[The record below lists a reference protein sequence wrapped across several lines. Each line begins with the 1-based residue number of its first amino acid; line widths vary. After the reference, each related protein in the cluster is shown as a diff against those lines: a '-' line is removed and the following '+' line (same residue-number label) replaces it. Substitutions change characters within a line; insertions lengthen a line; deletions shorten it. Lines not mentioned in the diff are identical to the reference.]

1 MVIWQLILIQAV
13 TFGFIVLFLR
23 WLLRS
28 HIGRALK
35 RLQRLTQENLEK
47 RKALKEEL
55 EMAKREIAA
64 EIERGRHEAES
75 IKEQARGDAEKNRG
89 DILAKAKKEAK
100 RLISEAVR
108 DAQRKK
114 SKLTLEMRGKAVYL
128 AIDMVK
134 YIFTEQGRENLHLQL
149 IEELICEIE
158 KIEKEKIKA
167 EGSEAEVICA
177 FVLPDKQKKR
187 LKEVLISKLNKDIIL
202 VEKVDKEVIAGLIV
216 KLRGFVI
223 DGSIKSK
230 LKRVLSILKEETEA
244 A

>member
-13 TFGFIVLFLR
+13 TFVFIVLFLR

-28 HIGRALK
+28 HIGSALK

-47 RKALKEEL
+47 RKVLKEEL

-64 EIERGRHEAES
+64 EIERGRHEAEG

-100 RLISEAVR
+100 KLISEAVR

-114 SKLTLEMRGKAVYL
+114 SELTLEMQGKAVYL
-128 AIDMVK
+128 AMDMIK
-134 YIFTEQGRENLHLQL
+134 YIFTEQGRENLHIQL

-158 KIEKEKIKA
+158 KLEKEKIKT
-167 EGSEAEVICA
+167 EGNQAEVICA
-177 FVLPDKQKKR
+177 FVLPDEQKKR
-187 LKEVLISKLNKDIIL
+187 LKEVLTSKLNKNITL
-202 VEKVDKEVIAGLIV
+202 AEKVDKEIIAGLII
-216 KLRGFVI
+216 KLKGFVI
-223 DGSIKSK
+223 DGSIKNK
-230 LKRVLSILKEETEA
+230 LKRVLLILKEETEA